1 VIVIVRPDGGRM
13 PVGTTFVT
21 SRTRQWEPSSIE
33 IVNAPGQ
40 IERRAMWAGASSSN
54 VVNAAAA
61 LIVAALVIAALIL
74 GRDFLLPLALATLLS
89 FALQPAVRWLED
101 YKLPRPA
108 AVALV
113 VLSLIATAVAAGAFL
128 TKEVT
133 GFAEELPRYQEN
145 LRTKIKDATG
155 TLGSVGIWRTA
166 TEVLR
171 NVGGDLTERP
181 KGGEPV
187 KVEVQNEQSSP
198 FMVFAKY
205 LQLSLSPLT
214 SAALVLLFTIF
225 ILLQYHDLRDRI
237 VRVMGPAEIG
247 RSAQALNDAALELA
261 HFFRLQ
267 LGLNLAFGI
276 VIGACLWFIGVPN
289 APLWGAIAAILRF
302 VPYIGGALSALLPM
316 ALAAAVEPGWTMLLL
331 TAALFGVAEL
341 ITAQVIEPVLFGSNT
356 RVSPLA
362 VLLSAAFWTAIW
374 GPVGLILAMPIT
386 ISLVVFAEHMP
397 MLSFVGV
404 LLGNTPALSPEQR
417 LYHLLLAGDASSS
430 AEEMEDWLEED
441 RSLLDYLDQ
450 VAIPALSIAANDT
463 AREVLQPD
471 QLDKLKDTVSEYVE
485 LAEDLIEHRIGQ
497 KEQKEREGQPAQP
510 SCVEA
515 FVLPARGAFD
525 QAAGKLV
532 ALAGRLEARVDVTLA
547 SGGGLMGINAALQNK
562 NVQKFQYAAVL
573 SVGEAT
579 PAQLR
584 LLIRRLNRAIS
595 MPIGILMGKDHDNSR
610 VVSEPFAQENIFS
623 SAKAL
628 LDKIRASAASP
639 PAPPSAAATRKPIVS
654 VAR

>member
-1 VIVIVRPDGGRM
+1 M

-113 VLSLIATAVAAGAFL
+113 VLSLIATAVAARC
-128 TKEVT
+128 
-133 GFAEELPRYQEN
+133 LPGRRRSRDSPKSCPAIR
-145 LRTKIKDATG
+145 RTCAPSSRTRRAQ
-155 TLGSVGIWRTA
+155 LGSVGIWRTA

-247 RSAQALNDAALELA
+247 RSAQALNDAAWSLLTSSACSWGSISPSVLSLVPASGSSECRMLHCGA
-261 HFFRLQ
+261 Q
-267 LGLNLAFGI
+267 LPRSCASCPI
-276 VIGACLWFIGVPN
+276 SA
-289 APLWGAIAAILRF
+289 APCQPSCPWRWQ
-302 VPYIGGALSALLPM
+302 P
-316 ALAAAVEPGWTMLLL
+316 AVEPGWTMLLL

-341 ITAQVIEPVLFGSNT
+341 ITA
-356 RVSPLA
+356 R
-362 VLLSAAFWTAIW
+362 
-374 GPVGLILAMPIT
+374 
-386 ISLVVFAEHMP
+386 
-397 MLSFVGV
+397 
-404 LLGNTPALSPEQR
+404 
-417 LYHLLLAGDASSS
+417 
-430 AEEMEDWLEED
+430 
-441 RSLLDYLDQ
+441 
-450 VAIPALSIAANDT
+450 
-463 AREVLQPD
+463 
-471 QLDKLKDTVSEYVE
+471 
-485 LAEDLIEHRIGQ
+485 
-497 KEQKEREGQPAQP
+497 
-510 SCVEA
+510 
-515 FVLPARGAFD
+515 
-525 QAAGKLV
+525 
-532 ALAGRLEARVDVTLA
+532 
-547 SGGGLMGINAALQNK
+547 
-562 NVQKFQYAAVL
+562 
-573 SVGEAT
+573 
-579 PAQLR
+579 
-584 LLIRRLNRAIS
+584 
-595 MPIGILMGKDHDNSR
+595 
-610 VVSEPFAQENIFS
+610 
-623 SAKAL
+623 
-628 LDKIRASAASP
+628 
-639 PAPPSAAATRKPIVS
+639 
-654 VAR
+654 

>member
-1 VIVIVRPDGGRM
+1 
-13 PVGTTFVT
+13 
-21 SRTRQWEPSSIE
+21 
-33 IVNAPGQ
+33 
-40 IERRAMWAGASSSN
+40 MWVGASSSN

-101 YKLPRPA
+101 HKLPRPA

-113 VLSLIATAVAAGAFL
+113 VLSLIATTVAAGAFL
-128 TKEVT
+128 AKEVT

-145 LRTKIKDATG
+145 LRAKIKDATG

-171 NVGGDLTERP
+171 NVEGEFKQQQPR
-181 KGGEPV
+181 GGEPV
-187 KVEVQNEQSSP
+187 KVEVQNESSSP
-198 FMVFAKY
+198 FLVFAKY
-205 LQLSLSPLT
+205 LQLSISPLT
-214 SAALVLLFTIF
+214 SAGLALLFTIF

-237 VRVMGPAEIG
+237 VRLMGPAEIG

-276 VIGACLWFIGVPN
+276 VIGLSLWAIGVPN

-331 TAALFGVAEL
+331 TATLFGVAEL
-341 ITAQVIEPVLFGSNT
+341 ITAQVIEPVLFGANT

-441 RSLLDYLDQ
+441 RPLLDYLDQ

-471 QLDKLKDTVSEYVE
+471 QLGKLKDAVSEYLE
-485 LAEDLIEHRIGQ
+485 LAEDLV
-497 KEQKEREGQPAQP
+497 EQRLGRQEQEGQAAKPA
-510 SCVEA
+510 CAKA

-525 QAAGKLV
+525 HAAGKLV
-532 ALAGRLEARVDVTLA
+532 ALAGQLEARVDVTLA
-547 SGGGLMGINAALQNK
+547 AGSGLMGINAALQS
-562 NVQKFQYAAVL
+562 QKFQYAAVL

-579 PAQLR
+579 PSQLR
-584 LLIRRLNRAIS
+584 LVVRRLHRAFS
-595 MPIGILMGKDHDNSR
+595 TSIGVLIAKDHDDVPR
-610 VVSEPFAQENIFS
+610 MASEPFAQASVFT

-628 LDKIRASAASP
+628 LDKIRASAVSP
-639 PAPPSAAATRKPIVS
+639 VAPSAGPTPQKPVVS
-654 VAR
+654 LAR

>member
-1 VIVIVRPDGGRM
+1 
-13 PVGTTFVT
+13 
-21 SRTRQWEPSSIE
+21 
-33 IVNAPGQ
+33 
-40 IERRAMWAGASSSN
+40 MWAGASSSN

-276 VIGACLWFIGVPN
+276 VIGACLWVIGVPN

-341 ITAQVIEPVLFGSNT
+341 VTAQVIEPVLFGSNT

-430 AEEMEDWLEED
+430 AEEMEDWLEDD
-441 RSLLDYLDQ
+441 RPLLEYLDQ

-471 QLDKLKDTVSEYVE
+471 QLDKLKDTVNEYVE
-485 LAEDLIEHRIGQ
+485 LAEDLIEQRLAQ
-497 KEQKEREGQPAQP
+497 QEKEGQAAQP
-510 SCVEA
+510 SCAEA

-525 QAAGKLV
+525 QATGKLV

-584 LLIRRLNRAIS
+584 LLIRRLNRAVS

-610 VVSEPFAQENIFS
+610 VVSEPFAQENVFS

-639 PAPPSAAATRKPIVS
+639 PAPPSAATRKPVVS

>member
-1 VIVIVRPDGGRM
+1 
-13 PVGTTFVT
+13 
-21 SRTRQWEPSSIE
+21 
-33 IVNAPGQ
+33 
-40 IERRAMWAGASSSN
+40 MWAGASTSN
-54 VVNAAAA
+54 TVNAAAA
-61 LIVAALVIAALIL
+61 LIVAALIIAALIL
-74 GRDFLLPLALATLLS
+74 GRDFLLPLALAALLS

-128 TKEVT
+128 AKEVT

-171 NVGGDLTERP
+171 NVGGELAERP

-205 LQLSLSPLT
+205 LQLSISPLT

-276 VIGACLWFIGVPN
+276 VIGACLWAIGVPN

-331 TAALFGVAEL
+331 TAALFGIAEL
-341 ITAQVIEPVLFGSNT
+341 ITAQVIEPLLFGSNT

-397 MLSFVGV
+397 MLSFVGI

-463 AREVLQPD
+463 AREALQPD
-471 QLDKLKDTVSEYVE
+471 QLDKLKDAVSEYIE
-485 LAEDLIEHRIGQ
+485 LAEDLVELRLGQKQ
-497 KEQKEREGQPAQP
+497 KEQEGQAAQP

-515 FVLPARGAFD
+515 FVLPARGVFD

-562 NVQKFQYAAVL
+562 NMQTFQYAAVL

-579 PAQLR
+579 ASQLR
-584 LLIRRLNRAIS
+584 LLVRRLNRAVS
-595 MPIGILMGKDHDNSR
+595 MPIGILIGKNHDTVSR
-610 VVSEPFAQENIFS
+610 AASESFAQAGVFS

-628 LDKIRASAASP
+628 LDKIKAASP
-639 PAPPSAAATRKPIVS
+639 ACGPTPLKPVVS
-654 VAR
+654 VAS

>member
-1 VIVIVRPDGGRM
+1 
-13 PVGTTFVT
+13 
-21 SRTRQWEPSSIE
+21 
-33 IVNAPGQ
+33 
-40 IERRAMWAGASSSN
+40 MWAGASSSN

-101 YKLPRPA
+101 YKLPRPV

-113 VLSLIATAVAAGAFL
+113 VLSLIATTVAAGAFL
-128 TKEVT
+128 AKEVT

-171 NVGGDLTERP
+171 NVEGEFKQQPR
-181 KGGEPV
+181 GGEPV
-187 KVEVQNEQSSP
+187 KVEVQNESSSP
-198 FMVFAKY
+198 FLVFAKY
-205 LQLSLSPLT
+205 LQLSISPLT
-214 SAALVLLFTIF
+214 SAGLALLFTIF
-225 ILLQYHDLRDRI
+225 ILLQYQDLRDRI

-276 VIGACLWFIGVPN
+276 VIGLSLWAIGVPN

-331 TAALFGVAEL
+331 TAALFGAAEF
-341 ITAQVIEPVLFGSNT
+341 ITAQVIEPVLFGANT

-362 VLLSAAFWTAIW
+362 VLLSAAFWAAIW

-441 RSLLDYLDQ
+441 RPLIDYLDQ
-450 VAIPALSIAANDT
+450 VAIPALSIAATDT

-471 QLDKLKDTVSEYVE
+471 QLDKLKDAVSEYLE
-485 LAEDLIEHRIGQ
+485 LAEDLV
-497 KEQKEREGQPAQP
+497 EQRLGRQEQEGQAAKPA
-510 SCVEA
+510 CAKA

-525 QAAGKLV
+525 HAAGKLL
-532 ALAGRLEARVDVTLA
+532 ALAGQLEARVDVTLA
-547 SGGGLMGINAALQNK
+547 AGSGLMGINAALQS
-562 NVQKFQYAAVL
+562 QKFQYAAVL

-579 PAQLR
+579 PSQLR
-584 LLIRRLNRAIS
+584 LVVRRLHRTFS
-595 MPIGILMGKDHDNSR
+595 TSIGILMAKDDVSR
-610 VVSEPFAQENIFS
+610 VASEPFAQANVFS

-628 LDKIRASAASP
+628 LDKIKATAVSP
-639 PAPPSAAATRKPIVS
+639 PAPSSGPTPLKPVVS
-654 VAR
+654 LAR

>member
-1 VIVIVRPDGGRM
+1 
-13 PVGTTFVT
+13 
-21 SRTRQWEPSSIE
+21 
-33 IVNAPGQ
+33 
-40 IERRAMWAGASSSN
+40 MWAGASTSN

-128 TKEVT
+128 AKEIT

-145 LRTKIKDATG
+145 LRTKMKDATG

-171 NVGGDLTERP
+171 NVGGELTERP

-205 LQLSLSPLT
+205 LQLSISPLT
-214 SAALVLLFTIF
+214 SAALALLFTIF

-276 VIGACLWFIGVPN
+276 VIGACLWAIGVPN

-331 TAALFGVAEL
+331 TAALFGAAEL
-341 ITAQVIEPVLFGSNT
+341 ITAQVIEPLLFGANT

-417 LYHLLLAGDASSS
+417 LYHLLLAGDASSA
-430 AEEMEDWLEED
+430 AEEMEDWLDDD
-441 RSLLDYLDQ
+441 RPLLDYLDQ

-471 QLDKLKDTVSEYVE
+471 QLDKLKNAVSEYVE
-485 LAEDLIEHRIGQ
+485 LAVDLVEHRIGQ
-497 KEQKEREGQPAQP
+497 KEQKEQEGQAAQP

-573 SVGEAT
+573 SVGEAS

-584 LLIRRLNRAIS
+584 LLIRRLNRAVS

-610 VVSEPFAQENIFS
+610 VVSEPFAQENVFS

-628 LDKIRASAASP
+628 LDKIRASAVSP
-639 PAPPSAAATRKPIVS
+639 PAPPSAAATRKPVV

>member
-1 VIVIVRPDGGRM
+1 
-13 PVGTTFVT
+13 
-21 SRTRQWEPSSIE
+21 
-33 IVNAPGQ
+33 
-40 IERRAMWAGASSSN
+40 MWAGASTSN

-74 GRDFLLPLALATLLS
+74 GRDFLLPLAMAALLS
-89 FALQPAVRWLED
+89 FVLQPAVRWLED
-101 YKLPRPA
+101 YKLPRPIG
-108 AVALV
+108 VGLV
-113 VLSLIATAVAAGAFL
+113 VLSLIGTTIAAGAFL
-128 TKEVT
+128 TKEVA

-145 LRTKIKDATG
+145 LRAKIKDATG

-171 NVGGDLTERP
+171 NVEGEFKQPQPR
-181 KGGEPV
+181 GGEPV
-187 KVEVQNEQSSP
+187 KVEVQNESTSP
-198 FMVFAKY
+198 FLVFAKY
-205 LQLSLSPLT
+205 LQLSISPLT
-214 SAALVLLFTIF
+214 SAGLALLFTIF

-237 VRVMGPAEIG
+237 VRVMGPAEIA

-267 LGLNLAFGI
+267 LGLNVSFGI
-276 VIGACLWFIGVPN
+276 VIGLCLWAIGLPN
-289 APLWGAIAAILRF
+289 APLWGTIAAILRF
-302 VPYIGGALSALLPM
+302 VPYIGGILSALLPM
-316 ALAAAVEPGWTMLLL
+316 ALAAAVEPGWTQLIL

-341 ITAQVIEPVLFGSNT
+341 VTAQVIEPLLFGSKT

-362 VLLSAAFWTAIW
+362 VLLSAAFWAAIW

-404 LLGNTPALSPEQR
+404 LLGNTPALSREQR

-430 AEEMEDWLEED
+430 IEEMEEWLEED
-441 RSLLDYLDQ
+441 RPLLEYLDK
-450 VAIPALSIAANDT
+450 VAIPALSIAAND
-463 AREVLQPD
+463 AEREVLRQD
-471 QLDKLKDTVSEYVE
+471 QLDKLKAAVDDYVE
-485 LAEDLIEHRIGQ
+485 LAEDLVEQRLAQ
-497 KEQKEREGQPAQP
+497 QEKEGKAAQPA
-510 SCVEA
+510 CVEA

-525 QAAGKLV
+525 HAAGKLL

-547 SGGGLMGINAALQNK
+547 SGGGLMGINEALQNK
-562 NVQKFQYAAVL
+562 NVQNFEYAAVL

-579 PAQLR
+579 SSQLR
-584 LLIRRLNRAIS
+584 LLIRRLNRAVS
-595 MPIGILMGKDHDNSR
+595 LPIGILMVDHDG
-610 VVSEPFAQENIFS
+610 VSPVASESFAQASVFS

-639 PAPPSAAATRKPIVS
+639 SAPSSASTTRKPVAS
-654 VAR
+654 VAS